1 MMSKLKSIL
10 AYGVAGLGIP
20 IILVTFMGMP
30 FWMNLLVANTGL
42 KVSPWYTG
50 AEVVRSVD
58 HGQYRTLIHRPVF
71 DALIG
76 ERSNG
81 FVQVDWKPINSVPE
95 EIAEE
100 IDLDGNG
107 SADFQVVL
115 NSRSGRALLIPYS
128 SQVTGLEGTYKLK
141 DSWAIRVQLKNPRKG
156 K

>member
-1 MMSKLKSIL
+1 MSKLKSFF
-10 AYGVAGLGIP
+10 AYAVAGLAIP
-20 IILVTFMGMP
+20 ILLLAFMGMP
-30 FWMNLLVANTGL
+30 FWMNLLVARTGL

-50 AEVVRSVD
+50 ADVVRSVD

-81 FVQVDWKPINSVPE
+81 FVQVDWEPINSVPE
-95 EIAEE
+95 QITEE
-100 IDLDGNG
+100 IDLDGDG
-107 SADFQVVL
+107 SADFRVVL
-115 NSRSGRALLIPYS
+115 NSRSGRAFLTPYS

-141 DSWAIRVQLKNPRKG
+141 DSWAIRVQLMNPRKG